1 MLGTVALGQKSI
13 TAHHR
18 QAAAPA
24 ASPFLARKEG
34 MAAIE
39 GEVAEAGRI
48 GPVHAVDTGQRIINS
63 QWRLLGQEKGRE
75 PEPAAEREVTCTNRS
90 SEHLEDRD
98 ADLSTRAASAAP
110 TFHNRTSPAGAALL
124 LALLQQ
130 RVDAAHGDRQHGVG
144 RYHLQPHAAERDE
157 PALWRELGPVEV
169 GTALA
174 ELSQASGVT

>member
-48 GPVHAVDTGQRIINS
+48 GPVHAGDTGQRIINS

-98 ADLSTRAASAAP
+98 TNRSTRPYRQHRHSIIGVRVHRSAPGVLRATCRAGLP
-110 TFHNRTSPAGAALL
+110 EEEGQERDTEHHRRHNRRYGVIRPVRGRLRGLTLAVLL
-124 LALLQQ
+124 HEA
-130 RVDAAHGDRQHGVG
+130 RMHG
-144 RYHLQPHAAERDE
+144 
-157 PALWRELGPVEV
+157 
-169 GTALA
+169 
-174 ELSQASGVT
+174 

>member
-48 GPVHAVDTGQRIINS
+48 GPVHAGDTGQRIINS

-75 PEPAAEREVTCTNRS
+75 PEPAAK
-90 SEHLEDRD
+90 
-98 ADLSTRAASAAP
+98 ADILVDSVSRLVPSTMAASA
-110 TFHNRTSPAGAALL
+110 GIL
-124 LALLQQ
+124 
-130 RVDAAHGDRQHGVG
+130 
-144 RYHLQPHAAERDE
+144 
-157 PALWRELGPVEV
+157 
-169 GTALA
+169 
-174 ELSQASGVT
+174 ASGAPSMGIIHQTRSTR